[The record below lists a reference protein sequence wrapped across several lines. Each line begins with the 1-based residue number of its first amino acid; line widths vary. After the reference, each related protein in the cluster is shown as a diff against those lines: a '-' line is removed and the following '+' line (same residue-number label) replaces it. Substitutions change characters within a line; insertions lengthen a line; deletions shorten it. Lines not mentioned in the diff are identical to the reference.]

1 MCAVLLDE
9 AEQLVGD
16 VRLERRLQ
24 VRDAAVLRG
33 LVGFSAGV
41 GGRHDGLSDPVRRIV
56 VTFIKLSMHKNAVL
70 DQVTESQKNVNC
82 PGCAPGMMIASFSF
96 FVLKNSIQ
104 E

>member
-16 VRLERRLQ
+16 VRLERRIQ

-56 VTFIKLSMHKNAVL
+56 VTFIKLSMHKNAHSSVL
-70 DQVTESQKNVNC
+70 YSEKGTTK
-82 PGCAPGMMIASFSF
+82 FSMDSDSG
-96 FVLKNSIQ
+96 VL
-104 E
+104 